1 MLLLLFADVTND
13 GAAGILAVDR
23 VLLDKLLSHFIKEFP
38 QIMFIEREDV
48 LHAIHSLLE
57 ELAAEDNKVIT
68 SEEVS
73 AVVHS

>member
-1 MLLLLFADVTND
+1 
-13 GAAGILAVDR
+13 
-23 VLLDKLLSHFIKEFP
+23 
-38 QIMFIEREDV
+38 MFIEREDV